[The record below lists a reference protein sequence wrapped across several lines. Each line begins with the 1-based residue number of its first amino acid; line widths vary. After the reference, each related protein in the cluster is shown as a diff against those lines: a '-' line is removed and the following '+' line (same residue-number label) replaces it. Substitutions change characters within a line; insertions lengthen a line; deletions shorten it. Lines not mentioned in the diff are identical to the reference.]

1 MLSYVLQSKTFV
13 IVENY
18 VTGAAISQPKESELW
33 RQLLIEC
40 KRAEEKD
47 RLKHVHIKTI
57 ISSSPH
63 YRTIP
68 DAD

>member
-1 MLSYVLQSKTFV
+1 MLSYVSQSKTFV

-47 RLKHVHIKTI
+47 YPIECRVEK
-57 ISSSPH
+57 
-63 YRTIP
+63 R
-68 DAD
+68 AGC

>member
-1 MLSYVLQSKTFV
+1 MLSYVSQSKTFV

-47 RLKHVHIKTI
+47 RIKHLHV
-57 ISSSPH
+57 
-63 YRTIP
+63 
-68 DAD
+68 

>member
-1 MLSYVLQSKTFV
+1 MLSYVSQSKTFV

-33 RQLLIEC
+33 RQLLIDG

-47 RLKHVHIKTI
+47 YPIECRVEK
-57 ISSSPH
+57 
-63 YRTIP
+63 R
-68 DAD
+68 AGC

>member
-1 MLSYVLQSKTFV
+1 MLSYVSQSKTFV

-47 RLKHVHIKTI
+47 YPTECRVE
-57 ISSSPH
+57 
-63 YRTIP
+63 
-68 DAD
+68 